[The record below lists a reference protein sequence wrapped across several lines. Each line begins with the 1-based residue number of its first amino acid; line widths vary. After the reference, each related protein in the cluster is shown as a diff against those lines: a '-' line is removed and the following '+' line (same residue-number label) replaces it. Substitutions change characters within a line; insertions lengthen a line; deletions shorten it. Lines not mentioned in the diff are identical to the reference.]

1 MAATRVGFWYA
12 TGPAK
17 TEYRPDDAAFSLHTV
32 VSDKSEFPQHV
43 TVENTA
49 GQRFPVALSL
59 IEAIASPPGYMYSR
73 TKRKFVKME
82 KTALV

>member
-12 TGPAK
+12 TGPAEK
-17 TEYRPDDAAFSLHTV
+17 QYRPGDPAFSLHTV
-32 VSDKSEFPQHV
+32 VSDKSEFPEHV
-43 TVENTA
+43 TVENGG

-59 IEAIASPPGYMYSR
+59 IEAIASPPGHMYSL
-73 TKRKFVKME
+73 TERKFVKME